1 VWLKAASAVQVSIR
15 DAEDRP
21 VRTMSV
27 RGAAGVNRLEW
38 DIRRDDGRDAPPG
51 VYRVEVTA
59 GGRKV
64 AGDIVV
70 SPGRR

>member
-1 VWLKAASAVQVSIR
+1 MWLKAASEVQVSIR
-15 DAEDRP
+15 DAEGRP
-21 VRTMSV
+21 VRTMSL

-51 VYRVEVTA
+51 IYRADVTA
-59 GGRKV
+59 GAMKV

-70 SPGRR
+70 SPGGR

>member
-1 VWLKAASAVQVSIR
+1 MQVSIR

-21 VRTMSV
+21 VRTISV

-38 DIRRDDGRDAPPG
+38 DLRRDDGRDAPPG
-51 VYRVEVTA
+51 VYRVDVTA
-59 GGRKV
+59 GARKV

-70 SPGRR
+70 RPGLR